1 MKTYTVIAGV
11 NGCGKSSLT
20 GMLKAERSDLGTV
33 IDVDRLQ
40 MKFGGY
46 ILAYRKAT
54 ERIEE
59 CMQNNENFT
68 QETTLSGVKAVKT
81 IRRAKAAGYYIRMY
95 YVAVGSAEESI
106 RRIENR
112 VAKGGHNI
120 KEADVRRRFSGRFK
134 SLLKVLPYCDEIL
147 FFDNE
152 NGFAQ
157 VAEYKDG
164 VLRPRGHYFPEWI
177 NQFRAEYEAANLQK

>member
-1 MKTYTVIAGV
+1 MKTYTIIAGV

-33 IDVDRLQ
+33 IDVDRMQ

-46 ILAYRKAT
+46 VIAYRKAT
-54 ERIEE
+54 ERIDE
-59 CMQNNENFT
+59 CIQNGENFT
-68 QETTLSGVKAVKT
+68 QETTLSGVKAAKT
-81 IRRAKAAGYYIRMY
+81 IRRAKAAGYYVRMY
-95 YVAVGSAEESI
+95 YVAVSSAEESI

-112 VAKGGHNI
+112 VAKGGHHI
-120 KEADVRRRFSGRFK
+120 KESDVRRRFNGRFK
-134 SLLKVLPYCDEIL
+134 ALMKVIPYCDEIL

-157 VAEYKDG
+157 VAEYKNG
-164 VLRPRGHYFPEWI
+164 ILSPRGHYFPEWI
-177 NQFRAEYEAANLQK
+177 NQFRAEFESANK